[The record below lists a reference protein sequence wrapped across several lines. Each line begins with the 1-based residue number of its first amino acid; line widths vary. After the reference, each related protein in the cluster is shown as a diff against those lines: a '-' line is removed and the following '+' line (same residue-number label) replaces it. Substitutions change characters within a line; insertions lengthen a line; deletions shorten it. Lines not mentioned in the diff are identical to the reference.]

1 MFALARLLGTI
12 FLQRWQVIRDDERG
26 ASTIEYLLLVLL
38 GIAVAGIAAVAI
50 TNAVRNKS
58 KSIPDSGTP

>member
-1 MFALARLLGTI
+1 MFTLARLLGTM
-12 FLQRWQVIRDDERG
+12 FLQRWQMIRDDERG

-50 TNAVRNKS
+50 TNAVTNKS